1 MSLYRCDANEPMY
14 KLKPCPF
21 CGGEAELFMNDE
33 IICNCGAIMTE
44 SEDTDVITLWNTRT
58 PRLTVEEVEECVGKI
73 LVEDGNSDI
82 RNGIN
87 VMKTLEI
94 AQAIVNLQGG
104 E

>member
-1 MSLYRCDANEPMY
+1 ME

-58 PRLTVEEVEECVGKI
+58 PRLTVEDVEKCIRLNTSWSELRNLDVGG
-73 LVEDGNSDI
+73 L
-82 RNGIN
+82 
-87 VMKTLEI
+87 

-104 E
+104 A

>member
-1 MSLYRCDANEPMY
+1 MSLYRCDANEPMD
-14 KLKPCPF
+14 KLLPCPF

-33 IICNCGAIMTE
+33 IICNCSAIMTE

-58 PRLTVEEVEECVGKI
+58 PRLTVEDVYNTIKAI
-73 LVEDGNSDI
+73 LPKNRDVEDYDED
-82 RNGIN
+82 R
-87 VMKTLEI
+87 L